1 MRKSRV
7 AAALGAILATGLV
20 VLWVRGPEGGEQA
33 AAPGPPMVLAASVV
47 VQDHVPSS
55 TYNGRL
61 TAVETVELKPP
72 APGSTADHSVPADG
86 YSAVQGK
93 SVVVSVHNECSRS
106 LTKTK

>member
-47 VQDHVPSS
+47 VQDHVPRS

-61 TAVETVELKPP
+61 TAVETLDLKPRVSGCI
-72 APGSTADHSVPADG
+72 AAVIVSEGQIYRRGQIIFRLAYVPLA
-86 YSAVQGK
+86 
-93 SVVVSVHNECSRS
+93 
-106 LTKTK
+106 